1 MAVIVLMGIS
11 GVGKTTVGRV
21 LAEQLGWEFMEGDDL
36 HPPANVAKLRA
47 GIPLNDDDRTP
58 WYDALCRAVDELHA
72 RGGRAVLAVS
82 ALRAAHR
89 AMLTEGRPWLCFVHL
104 VGDRALVAERLR
116 SRRDHFMPAGLL
128 DSQLAALQPPAD
140 AVEVGITDPPEAIA
154 AEIRRRLGL

>member
-1 MAVIVLMGIS
+1 MLVLVLMGIS

-21 LAEQLGWEFMEGDDL
+21 LAEQLGWEFLEGDDL
-36 HPPANVAKLRA
+36 HPPENVAKLRA
-47 GIPLNDDDRTP
+47 GIPLCDDDRIP
-58 WYDALCRAVDELHA
+58 WYQALCRALDDLHA

-89 AMLTEGRPWLCFVHL
+89 SMLTEGRPGVGFVHL

-128 DSQLAALQPPAD
+128 DSQLAALQPPED
-140 AVEVGITDPPEAIA
+140 AIEVAITGRPEEIA